1 MEKYI
6 KDIVYWRKL
15 LEKVHIL
22 GEMHLKMN
30 IIRRN
35 CIQNAYIS
43 ADFFYVTKKRAEPD
57 TQSYDRKMKCT
68 GEQNV

>member
-6 KDIVYWRKL
+6 KDILYWRKL
-15 LEKVHIL
+15 LAKVHTL

-30 IIRRN
+30 IIRRK
-35 CIQNAYIS
+35 CIQNAYIF
-43 ADFFYVTKKRAEPD
+43 ADFFYVTKKRADPIP
-57 TQSYDRKMKCT
+57 YDRKMKCT